1 MNFSYTP
8 VRKRYAHPGD
18 EFVIETMVPVCT
30 GATVTLMILN
40 LVIYFIQHQ

>member
-18 EFVIETMVPVCT
+18 KFVIETIVPICT
-30 GATVTLMILN
+30 GATVTLTILN
-40 LVIYFIQHQ
+40 LLIYIIQRQ